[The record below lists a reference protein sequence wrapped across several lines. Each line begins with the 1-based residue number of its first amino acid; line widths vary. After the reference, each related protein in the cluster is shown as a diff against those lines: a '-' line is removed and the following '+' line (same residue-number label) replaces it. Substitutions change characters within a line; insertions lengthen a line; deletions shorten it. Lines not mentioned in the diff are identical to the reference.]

1 MALIIPTREATRAKT
16 NLIIP
21 DRKPLEFTNADIRK
35 EKGKSIING
44 MIESGQATTAREPII
59 IPSRKPS
66 PLQSVGEYISPQPD
80 KVRVVDFVRELGGIF
95 GKITSGAKFIQEEIS
110 RSGASVGLTV
120 AGATSGGAKEL
131 DISGDEI
138 ENKVARVIF
147 GDRPLKSIESRVADA
162 ELVLKNYSER
172 LQGDTGVDGASEL
185 QKSLGEI
192 GEANSTLL
200 SFLGVGGMISL
211 DFTGAGGQKNAIKA
225 LAKSKDFAF
234 ISKILRQI
242 GVAEDIITPTASKLV
257 KVSDEK
263 IISKAITK
271 IDDLQKSTNI
281 VKNSLK
287 IPEQPLTKEI
297 QKAKAEGK
305 SFDEFVGSKEKLYHG
320 TDASSASKI
329 EEGGF
334 KFGEG
339 KVGAE
344 DSITKK
350 LVGDVVYFADTSEAT
365 KGFARVDFGKKPSIV
380 EASLDNI
387 RLATTEDI
395 NRLKKG
401 NTAKE
406 YRQAVEEL
414 KKEGFDGLKTGLN
427 DIAIWNINKIK
438 TKSQL
443 KQLWDKGITKVD
455 DIASDIKKA
464 KAEGK
469 SFEEFVEPK
478 TVYHGTNA
486 EFDTFK
492 GGLKGVKV
500 DTNGGFYF
508 SPYKKTAQNFGK
520 NVKEVVLDIKNPKIA
535 KTYREIGTLKKADID
550 KAIAEG
556 YDGYYFKPSAE
567 DLKSGYMQPYN
578 EEWVAFKPEQIKT
591 KSQLKQLWDKGE
603 SINVQINKIKLGDD
617 FADATGDIQKGIKS
631 KTDLPVLLGKEG
643 DEFFVKDGNH
653 RIAEAMRRGENTIK
667 ATLDEAEYLKLT
679 KEKKISSL
687 DDIFEVKKTVKPKPL
702 TGKEQIALRE
712 EAKFARM
719 EEKAQR
725 ESLSFE
731 GELES
736 QYQSFKK
743 LISPSKLDEIADATQ
758 LKAKVKA
765 NSEEIDN
772 ILYSQDKNIDEVFD
786 IFKERRFDETAPFTQ
801 IPKETKAVVAEKARQ
816 QVKSAKDIIDRRRG
830 FINAAKRQF
839 GLSDTDL
846 KKITRKDIRLMSNIE
861 FKKFIDDLRIG
872 AAKLAKTRDAKNRVL
887 NLVKEKE
894 LQKVDA
900 LRKAMKLPPINKM
913 SIEELGKLEKELEK
927 AQVGDVFLTT
937 RELETVKKTDLGDIK
952 TIREARVKLA
962 KELGVPV
969 SSLDNIKV
977 SELDR
982 LRFDTALADRNPF
995 YKMLVE
1001 NTHENILIGEKSFL
1015 ETETEIN
1022 KLVTKARK
1030 SRKRGIGEK
1039 LIPTDKKVFDYLSG
1053 NEKLAKEMTS
1063 EELELANYLQVKFSD
1078 ALDYLLKNEVI
1089 EKGRSNYITNT
1100 RRGFLEAVKEDGIIK
1115 SIREVLDAHKQ
1126 DEQTFQILDR
1136 STGDILPL
1144 EKFFQFS
1151 LRRTGGIKP
1160 TKNVAKAANTYFRT
1174 LEKKKALDALIPK
1187 MDIYVRSLTPTKL
1200 TPKGLE
1206 MDRKL
1211 KTFVNEWL
1219 NNKKGRKTTLIAKQ
1233 GGKIDIALST
1243 IRSFLYFKDL
1253 AFSLPV
1259 GLASFVGEQVS
1270 TFVNI
1275 GNRLYLK
1282 GAKRSLTKQGKSII
1296 DKYTNFIGKSVWSE
1310 LKEPSKNIGDKFTE
1324 GMFGAFAQ
1332 STREANKIH
1341 LLGNLTEAEFKAG
1354 AVSPKRLAQM
1364 KIEIGKFRM
1373 LSEGKSI
1380 IGSAPEG
1387 QVITQYKTWAIP
1399 ILRTITKD
1407 LSTILK
1413 TISKGDIK
1421 KAITSTEM
1429 KEILRASEISS
1440 GVLFLGNKFID
1451 EDDESFIGK
1460 MTKRLQQEALTI
1472 LGALDTKTML
1482 AAPRL
1487 TSFVE
1492 NLGKALSSLIKLE
1505 EYKTKKGLVGVGKLK
1520 RELKPGFVRQ
1530 FETKKTASPR
1540 AAELKKIFNSGGSQ
1554 RKTLNEIFK

>member
-1 MALIIPTREATRAKT
+1 MTLIIPTREATKARTK
-16 NLIIP
+16 LIIP

-44 MIESGQATTAREPII
+44 MIESGQATTAREPIT

-66 PLQSVGEYISPQPD
+66 LLQAAGEYVSPQPD
-80 KVRVVDFVRELGGIF
+80 KVRVVDFVRELGGLF

-120 AGATSGGAKEL
+120 SGATSGGAKEL

-138 ENKVARVIF
+138 ENKFARVIF

-162 ELVLKNYSER
+162 ELVLKNYSEKVQR
-172 LQGDTGVDGASEL
+172 DTGADRASEL

-200 SFLGVGGMISL
+200 SFIGVAGMISL
-211 DFTGAGGQKNAIKA
+211 DFTGAGGEKNAIKA
-225 LAKSKDFAF
+225 LANSKDFAF

-287 IPEQPLTKEI
+287 IPERI
-297 QKAKAEGK
+297 
-305 SFDEFVGSKEKLYHG
+305 
-320 TDASSASKI
+320 
-329 EEGGF
+329 
-334 KFGEG
+334 
-339 KVGAE
+339 
-344 DSITKK
+344 
-350 LVGDVVYFADTSEAT
+350 
-365 KGFARVDFGKKPSIV
+365 
-380 EASLDNI
+380 
-387 RLATTEDI
+387 
-395 NRLKKG
+395 
-401 NTAKE
+401 
-406 YRQAVEEL
+406 
-414 KKEGFDGLKTGLN
+414 KTG
-427 DIAIWNINKIK
+427 NI
-438 TKSQL
+438 
-443 KQLWDKGITKVD
+443 
-455 DIASDIKKA
+455 
-464 KAEGK
+464 
-469 SFEEFVEPK
+469 
-478 TVYHGTNA
+478 
-486 EFDTFK
+486 
-492 GGLKGVKV
+492 
-500 DTNGGFYF
+500 
-508 SPYKKTAQNFGK
+508 
-520 NVKEVVLDIKNPKIA
+520 
-535 KTYREIGTLKKADID
+535 
-550 KAIAEG
+550 
-556 YDGYYFKPSAE
+556 
-567 DLKSGYMQPYN
+567 
-578 EEWVAFKPEQIKT
+578 
-591 KSQLKQLWDKGE
+591 
-603 SINVQINKIKLGDD
+603 QINKIKLGDD

-653 RIAEAMRRGENTIK
+653 RIAEAMKRGENTIK

-786 IFKERRFDETAPFTQ
+786 MFKERRFDETAPFTQ

-830 FINAAKRQF
+830 FINAAKRHF

-872 AAKLAKTRDAKNRVL
+872 AAKLAKTREAKNRVL

-1282 GAKRSLTKQGKSII
+1282 GVKRSLTKQGKSII

-1341 LLGNLTEAEFKAG
+1341 LLANLTEAEFKAG

-1380 IGSAPEG
+1380 VGSTPEG
-1387 QVITQYKTWAIP
+1387 QVMTQYKTWAIP

-1429 KEILRASEISS
+1429 KEILRAAEISS

-1451 EDDESFIGK
+1451 EDDESFMGK